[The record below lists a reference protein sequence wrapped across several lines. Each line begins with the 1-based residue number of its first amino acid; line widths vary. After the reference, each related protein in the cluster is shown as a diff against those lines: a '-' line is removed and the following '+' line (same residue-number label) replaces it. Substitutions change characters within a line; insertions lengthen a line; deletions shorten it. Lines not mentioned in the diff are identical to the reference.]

1 MAAPTEES
9 LVIRPGLVIPSRDLR
24 FEYSRSGGPGGQ
36 HVNTTDTRVRLRF
49 ALRDCQALH
58 PGIKRRLKEAHPSAL
73 TNSGELILTCDQH
86 RSRHRNIELARQ
98 RLADWIRAALTP
110 PKRRR
115 PTKPTRASQRRRV
128 DAKKKRGDVKKNRG
142 KVSRYD

>member
-1 MAAPTEES
+1 MSPTEEP
-9 LVIRPGLVIPSRDLR
+9 LQIRQGLAIPASDLR
-24 FEYSRSGGPGGQ
+24 FEFSRSGGPGGQ

-49 ALRDCQALH
+49 ALKDCKVLH
-58 PGIKRRLKEAHPSAL
+58 GGIKRRLEQAHPSAV

-98 RLADWIRAALTP
+98 RLADWIRAALAP
-110 PKRRR
+110 PKHRR

-128 DAKKKRGDVKKNRG
+128 DAKKKRSNIKKNRG
-142 KVSRYD
+142 KVTRYD